1 MSTILT
7 MRWKVM
13 DMRSERFSHTDG
25 PTKVISIKGSDELH
39 ARMRIAAA
47 QDNCSMAVLIERLLD
62 ERETGSRTMTIA
74 PIE

>member
-1 MSTILT
+1 
-7 MRWKVM
+7 M

-62 ERETGSRTMTIA
+62 EREIA
-74 PIE
+74 RH